1 LRSAWA
7 KYFRD
12 PVWKRK
18 PSQKRDVGV
27 DQGVGPEV
35 KTQKSKKMKKENL
48 L

>member
-1 LRSAWA
+1 LKSAWA

-12 PVWKRK
+12 PVGKRK
-18 PSQKRDVGV
+18 PSQNTDVGV

-35 KTQKSKKMKKENL
+35 KTQNSKEMKKENL

>member
-1 LRSAWA
+1 LKSAWA

-12 PVWKRK
+12 PVGKRK
-18 PSQKRDVGV
+18 PSQNTDVGV

-35 KTQKSKKMKKENL
+35 KTQNSKKMKKANL